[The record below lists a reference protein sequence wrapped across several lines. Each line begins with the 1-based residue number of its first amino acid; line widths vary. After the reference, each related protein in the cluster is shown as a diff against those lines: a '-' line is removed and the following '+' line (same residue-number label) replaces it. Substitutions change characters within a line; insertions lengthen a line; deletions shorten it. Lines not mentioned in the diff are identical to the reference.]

1 MNKDVPMQ
9 IAEGWTRLSKREI
22 KKWLKTPSKINTLPF
37 KDQLTLVLKAKGQDR
52 QNLILSS
59 NKSRE
64 LVQAIPEEELFFTI
78 KEIGEADAL
87 ELITLTTPRQMEYIF
102 DIEFWLKDKFRAGEA
117 LKWFR
122 LLQKCG
128 EEKIFKTLH
137 HMSLDILVVF
147 LKKYIRVYKLEEEEG
162 IQAGKNFFTLDNFYY
177 LDFKYKKFGRTE
189 LENLIKIM
197 RDMDPGLYMRVM
209 ESLYWEIDAEIEEEA
224 FRFRCARMADKGFP
238 DLEQAQAL
246 YQFIEPDKCRTYET
260 IKDEADFKLQG
271 KRWGS
276 IIPSHYFNL
285 GDEKSFLNRV
295 ILANIGKEHFDR
307 LVGEMVSISN
317 KVLIA
322 DTIDLSNLELVSETL
337 KKASSYINIGLEY
350 LAQRDFQKGIEVI
363 SQWYLEHIFRVG
375 FSLLL
380 KLRRKAHAIKMDER
394 FFPGD
399 DGWCLLVSP
408 YRDVIQGLVE
418 RPPLLYEGVVD
429 PKKVEYRHFRNLREV
444 NKIDKLLDNILFWGE
459 LHFSV
464 YEFRLD
470 DIRKLDFSRCYPSN
484 IYHIDFTMLSLTA
497 FANQVLDGEFK
508 FSPVKRDRLNIFLST
523 IFKKGEHTPL
533 HIKTTVKNGCYR
545 WLQSLLRGKGKRGFS
560 YAKEFWDSCFN
571 LLEEEYGNLDFK
583 KPVDPK
589 FTKYLLIDLS

>member
-1 MNKDVPMQ
+1 MNKNVPTQ
-9 IAEGWTRLSKREI
+9 IAKDWTRLPKRDIRE
-22 KKWLKTPSKINTLPF
+22 WLRAPSKINTLPF
-37 KDQLTLVLKAKGQDR
+37 KDQLALVLEAKGQDR

-87 ELITLTTPRQMEYIF
+87 ELITLTSPRQMEYIF
-102 DIEFWLKDKFRAGEA
+102 DVEFWLKDKFRAQEA

-128 EEKIFKTLH
+128 EEKIFETLQ

-147 LKKYIRVYKLEEEEG
+147 LKKYIRVYKLEEG
-162 IQAGKNFFTLDNFYY
+162 IEAYKNFFTLDNFYY

-197 RDMDPGLYMRVM
+197 RDIDPDLYMRVM

-238 DLEQAQAL
+238 DLEEAQIL
-246 YQFIEPDKCRTYET
+246 YQFIEPDRYRSYKPT
-260 IKDEADFKLQG
+260 KNEADFELQG
-271 KRWGS
+271 KRWQS
-276 IIPSHYFNL
+276 IIPSHYFDL
-285 GDEKSFLNRV
+285 RDEKTFFNRV
-295 ILANIGKEHFDR
+295 ILANIGQEHFDR
-307 LVGEMVSISN
+307 LMGEMVSISN

-322 DTIDLSNLELVSETL
+322 DAVDLSNLEWVSETL
-337 KKASSYINIGLEY
+337 KKASGYINIGLEY
-350 LAQRDFQKGIEVI
+350 LAHKDVQRGMEIV
-363 SQWYLEHIFRVG
+363 SHWYLEDIFRVG

-380 KLRRKAHAIKMDER
+380 KLRKKAHAIKMSER

-408 YRDVIQGLVE
+408 YSDIIEGLVE
-418 RPPLLYEGVVD
+418 RHPLLYEGMID
-429 PKKVEYRHFRNLREV
+429 PKSVEYRPFRNLREV
-444 NKIDKLLDNILFWGE
+444 NNIDKLLDKILFWGE

-464 YEFRLD
+464 YGFQLG
-470 DIRKLDFSRCYPSN
+470 DIRRLDFSRCYPSN
-484 IYHIDFTMLSLTA
+484 ISHVDFTMLSLTA
-497 FANQVLDGEFK
+497 LANQVLHGEFK
-508 FSPVKRDRLNIFLST
+508 FSPIKRDRLNIFLST
-523 IFKKGEHTPL
+523 IFKKGKRTPL
-533 HIKTTVKNGCYR
+533 HIKTTVKNSCYR
-545 WLQSLLRGKGKRGFS
+545 WLQSLLKGKGRREFF

-589 FTKYLLIDLS
+589 FTKGLLIDLG